1 MIALLFQIRRPL
13 LIASCFAGEF
23 SVTQLATVKEDVT
36 DAAMKS
42 KLQTLVGLAL
52 LYVVTP
58 TTYKVRS
65 LISHDLL
72 IILSLSLSFVTITFG
87 GRRISC

>member
-1 MIALLFQIRRPL
+1 L

-23 SVTQLATVKEDVT
+23 SATQLATVKEDVT
-36 DAAMKS
+36 DAAMNS

-58 TTYKVRS
+58 TTYKVRCPS
-65 LISHDLL
+65 LNDLL
-72 IILSLSLSFVTITFG
+72 IVLSRSFVTITFG
-87 GRRISC
+87 GRRISF